1 LDHLDIVVALG
12 GAITCVPNWTLQ
24 KKQLMNGTSM
34 SSPHAAGCVALLLS
48 ACKIRSI
55 PCNPNRI
62 RRALQNTARKMDDL
76 TNLQQGH
83 GMIQVDKAWEYL
95 LAHKDDPYENVR
107 HLCCLWKI

>member
-1 LDHLDIVVALG
+1 MNAKG

-48 ACKIRSI
+48 ACKKHDIS
-55 PCNPNRI
+55 CNPNRI
-62 RRALQNTARKMDDL
+62 RRALQHTAKKMDSL
-76 TNLQQGH
+76 SNLQQGH

-95 LAHKDDPYENVR
+95 LAHKDDPYEDVR
-107 HLCCLWKI
+107 ESMHRIFHEWN